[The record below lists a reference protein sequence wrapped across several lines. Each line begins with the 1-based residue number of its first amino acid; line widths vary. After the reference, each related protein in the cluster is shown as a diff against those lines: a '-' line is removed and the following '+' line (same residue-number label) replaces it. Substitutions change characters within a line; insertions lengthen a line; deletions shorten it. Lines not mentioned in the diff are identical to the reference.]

1 MHPAFSIGEAVRFGW
16 SVVRA
21 HSGLVFKVMLTLF
34 VLQMANGLLDN
45 DAIQTVPGGLLSFA
59 LTVVGFFVSTGFL
72 LIMLGLAKGETPV
85 YRALYPNWRVVLKLF
100 GASLLVGL
108 IVLLPLLGVALAI
121 GVAALFEQAAG
132 YIAAGALVLAAMAA
146 LVYLAVT
153 YSLVRFAVLDGMR
166 VMESLK
172 ASARYTKGV
181 KWKLLG
187 FGVVLAL
194 INLLGLLA
202 FIVGLLVTVPLT
214 TIAAAK
220 VYLTLKARHA

>member
-1 MHPAFSIGEAVRFGW
+1 VRFGW
-16 SVVRA
+16 SVVRS

-45 DAIQTVPGGLLSFA
+45 SFIQTLPGGLLSFA
-59 LTVVGFFVSTGFL
+59 LTVIGFFVSTGFL
-72 LIMLGLAKGETPV
+72 LIMLRLAKGEAAT
-85 YRALYPNWRVVLKLF
+85 YRMLYPNWRVVLKLF

-108 IVLLPLLGVALAI
+108 IVLLPLLGVALAVGI
-121 GVAALFEQAAG
+121 AAAFDQAAG
-132 YIAAGALVLAAMAA
+132 YLAAGVLILAALVA

-153 YSLVRFAVLDGMR
+153 YSLVRFAVLDGMKIR
-166 VMESLK
+166 ESLK
-172 ASARYTKGV
+172 ASARFTEGT

-202 FIVGLLVTVPLT
+202 LVVGLLVTVPLST
-214 TIAAAK
+214 AAAAK
-220 VYLTLKARHA
+220 VYLTLKARRA